1 MPKDAPVAH
10 NLLARARADTLPV
23 TVLRPDGYDAW
34 FKKQPKA
41 RRDWLRQVGFAGA
54 AGASAVLPP
63 AEKAVAGAVYIL
75 GADADLWSWSALAT
89 QLPPGSYRLEGR
101 LPATL
106 ATEAALGWGMTG
118 YEFTGYRKPRE
129 TARQLVWPANA
140 DRDAVTRQLD
150 AAFLVRDLI
159 NTPAEDLGPSELAA
173 AARKLGRAHGAKT
186 SVIVG
191 DALLKANWP
200 MIHMVGRASDD
211 PPRLIDMRWGT
222 RGPRISLVGKGVCF
236 DTGGLDLKPAA
247 GMLRMKKDMG
257 GAAHV
262 LGLASMIMTAKL
274 PVRLRVMIGAVE
286 NAVAGN
292 AYRPWDVLQTRK
304 GITVENQNTDAEG
317 RLVIGDCLY
326 EASREKPDLLIDY
339 ATLTGASRVAVGT
352 ELAALYCNDD
362 KLAADLVR
370 HGEASADPMWRLP
383 LYAPYRRMIASKVA
397 DISSASDGP
406 FGGGITAA
414 LFLNEFVEEDVPWAH
429 FDIMAWN
436 LSSRP
441 GRPEGG
447 ETQGMRAAYALIE
460 ERFGK

>member
-1 MPKDAPVAH
+1 MVH
-10 NLLARARADTLPV
+10 NLIARARDETVPV
-23 TVLRPDGYDAW
+23 AVLRTDGYGDW
-34 FKKQPKA
+34 LKRQPKS
-41 RRDWLRQVGFAGA
+41 RQEWLKQVSFSAT

-63 AEKAVAGAVYIL
+63 AEGTAAGTVFIV
-75 GADADLWSWSALAT
+75 GGDGDLWNWAGLAT
-89 QLPPGSYRLEGR
+89 QLPPGSYRLDGK
-101 LPATL
+101 LPKVL

-118 YEFTGYRKPRE
+118 YEFTAYRKPRE
-129 TARQLVWPANA
+129 TPRQLVWPANA
-140 DRDAVTRQLD
+140 DRDAVIRQLD
-150 AAFLVRDLI
+150 AATLVRDLI
-159 NTPAEDLGPSELAA
+159 NTPAEDMGPSELAA
-173 AARKLGRAHGAKT
+173 AARKLGRAHGAK
-186 SVIVG
+186 VGVVVG

-211 PPRLIDMRWGT
+211 PPRLIDMRWGA
-222 RGPRISLVGKGVCF
+222 RGPRVTLVGKGVCF
-236 DTGGLDLKPAA
+236 DTGGLDIKPAA

-262 LGLASMIMTAKL
+262 LGLASMIMAAKL
-274 PVRLRVMIGAVE
+274 PVRLRVLIGAVE
-286 NAVAGN
+286 NAIAGN
-292 AYRPWDVLQTRK
+292 AYRPWDVLKTRK

-352 ELAALYCNDD
+352 ELAALYCNND

-370 HGEASADPMWRLP
+370 HGEATADPMWRLP
-383 LYAPYRRMIASKVA
+383 LYSPYRRMIASKVA
-397 DISSASDGP
+397 DVSSASDGP

-414 LFLNEFVEEDVPWAH
+414 LFLNEFVENDVPWAH
-429 FDIMAWN
+429 FDVMAWN

-460 ERFGK
+460 ERFGKPGK

>member
-1 MPKDAPVAH
+1 MAH
-10 NLLARARADTLPV
+10 NLIARARADTLPV
-23 TVLRPDGYDAW
+23 IVLRADGYNAW
-34 FKKQPKA
+34 LQKQPRT
-41 RRDWLRQVGFAGA
+41 RRDWLKRIGFGA
-54 AGASAVLPP
+54 AAGSSAIMP
-63 AEKAVAGAVYIL
+63 ATDGVKAGAVFVL
-75 GADADLWSWSALAT
+75 GGNADLWSWAGLAT

-101 LPATL
+101 LPAAL
-106 ATEAALGWGMTG
+106 ATEAALGWGMTD
-118 YEFTGYRKPRE
+118 YEFTAYRKSRE
-129 TARQLVWPANA
+129 TPRQLVWPTNA
-140 DRDAVTRQLD
+140 DRNVVTRQLD
-150 AAFLVRDLI
+150 AATLVRDLI
-159 NTPAEDLGPSELAA
+159 NTPAEDMGPSQLAA

-186 SVIVG
+186 GVTAG
-191 DALLKANWP
+191 DALLRDNWP
-200 MIHMVGRASDD
+200 MIHMVGRAADD
-211 PPRLIDMRWGT
+211 APRLIDMRWGS
-222 RGPRISLVGKGVCF
+222 RGPRVTLVGKGVCF
-236 DTGGLDLKPAA
+236 DTGGLDIKAAA

-262 LGLASMIMTAKL
+262 LGLASMIMAAKL
-274 PVRLRVMIGAVE
+274 PIRLRVLIGAVE
-286 NAVAGN
+286 NAISGN
-292 AYRPWDVLQTRK
+292 AYRPWDVLKTRK

-326 EASREKPDLLIDY
+326 EASCEKPDLLIDY

-352 ELAALYCNDD
+352 ELAALYCNND

-370 HGEASADPMWRLP
+370 LGEATADPMWRLP
-383 LYAPYRRMIASKVA
+383 LYSPYRRMIASKVA

-414 LFLNEFVEEDVPWAH
+414 LFLNEFVENDVPWAH

-436 LSSRP
+436 ATSRP

>member
-1 MPKDAPVAH
+1 VVH
-10 NLLARARADTLPV
+10 NLIARVRADTLPV
-23 TVLRPDGYDAW
+23 HVLRTDSYADW
-34 FKKQPKA
+34 LKKQPKA
-41 RRDWLRQVGFAGA
+41 RRDWLKQVSFSGGAGT
-54 AGASAVLPP
+54 SAVLP
-63 AEKAVAGAVYIL
+63 AADDAKAGAVFVL
-75 GADADLWSWSALAT
+75 GGDADLWSWSALAT
-89 QLPPGSYRLEGR
+89 QLPPGSYRLDGR
-101 LPATL
+101 LSASL

-118 YEFTGYRKPRE
+118 YEFTAYRKPRE
-129 TARQLVWPANA
+129 TPRQLVWPANA
-140 DRDAVTRQLD
+140 DRGAVVRQLD

-159 NTPAEDLGPSELAA
+159 NTPAEDMGPSELAA
-173 AARKLGRAHGAKT
+173 AARKLGRAHKARVN
-186 SVIVG
+186 VIAG

-211 PPRLIDMRWGT
+211 APRLIDLRWGSS
-222 RGPRISLVGKGVCF
+222 GPRVSLVGKGVCF
-236 DTGGLDLKPAA
+236 DTGGLDIKPAA

-262 LGLASMIMTAKL
+262 LGLASMIMAAKL

-286 NAVAGN
+286 NSIAGN

-362 KLAADLVR
+362 KLAADLAK
-370 HGEASADPMWRLP
+370 HGETAADPVWRLP
-383 LYAPYRRMIASKVA
+383 LYTPYRRMIASKVA
-397 DISSASDGP
+397 DVSSASDGP

-414 LFLNEFVEEDVPWAH
+414 LFLNEFVDDDVPWAH

-436 LSSRP
+436 TSSRP

-447 ETQGMRAAYALIE
+447 ETQGLRAAYALIE
-460 ERFGK
+460 DRFGK